1 MITPAKVTAQNGG
14 GCHAL
19 GEGYQYKEDY
29 TNDASS
35 HAEVATVAGKAK
47 DRQKHLSIDAGTH
60 FTCFTSTKVLVL
72 MRELR
77 AKPKDRQKQSHLSIN
92 ADTHFTCFTRT
103 KVHILTEAVAL
114 VN

>member
-1 MITPAKVTAQNGG
+1 MTPAKVTAQNGG

-19 GEGYQYKEDY
+19 GEGSQYKEDY
-29 TNDASS
+29 TDDASS
-35 HAEVATVAGKAK
+35 HEEVATVAGKAK

-60 FTCFTSTKVLVL
+60 FTCFT
-72 MRELR
+72 
-77 AKPKDRQKQSHLSIN
+77 
-92 ADTHFTCFTRT
+92 RT

>member
-14 GCHAL
+14 WGHAL
-19 GEGYQYKEDY
+19 GEGSQYKEDY
-29 TNDASS
+29 TDDASS

-60 FTCFTSTKVLVL
+60 FTCVTSTKVLVL

-77 AKPKDRQKQSHLSIN
+77 AKPRTDRSSPTCQSTQIL
-92 ADTHFTCFTRT
+92 TCFTRT